1 MDGWKTPTDGRTEG
15 WTDANEKGIS
25 NTIDAASESNRGR
38 WYRWFAPRVD
48 FFRESRANSSEF
60 IQSERATDEEALV
73 FISRFVGIGG
83 HV

>member
-1 MDGWKTPTDGRTEG
+1 MEDADGRTDGRMDGCEREG
-15 WTDANEKGIS
+15 NFEYDRRGVGI
-25 NTIDAASESNRGR
+25 ESRAVVSMVCPARGL
-38 WYRWFAPRVD
+38 FQ
-48 FFRESRANSSEF
+48 ESRANSSEF